1 VVDTR
6 VIPADEAGIAEAVSL
21 IRRGQPVAVP
31 TETVYGLAADASW
44 DQAVAAIYAAKRRP
58 AFNPLIVHVGD
69 LTMAAEIASLPPL
82 ALRLAESFWPG
93 PLTMVLKRRDDA
105 RIARLATAGLPTVA
119 LRMPA
124 HPVIR
129 ALIGATGK
137 PLAAPSANASGAISA
152 TRAEHVARSLAGRVP
167 LVLDGGATEVGI
179 ESTIIAIEADR
190 LRLLRPGGLTVDA
203 LEAVAGAPIEVGAG
217 DAIEAPGQLSSHYA
231 PGKPLRLGAVRAEPG
246 EFLIGFGEIA
256 GATSLSP
263 RGDLVEAA
271 ARLFDLLH
279 RADASDARGIAIAPV
294 PDVGLG
300 RAINDRLKR
309 AAAPR

>member
-152 TRAEHVARSLAGRVP
+152 TRAEHVAHSLAGRVP

>member
-152 TRAEHVARSLAGRVP
+152 TRAEHVAHSLAGRVP

-203 LEAVAGAPIEVGAG
+203 LEAVAGAPIEVGTG

>member
-1 VVDTR
+1 MVDTR

-152 TRAEHVARSLAGRVP
+152 TRAEHVAHSLAGRVP

>member
-1 VVDTR
+1 MVDTR

-152 TRAEHVARSLAGRVP
+152 TRAEHVAHSLAGRVP

-217 DAIEAPGQLSSHYA
+217 DAIESPGQLSSHYA

-256 GATSLSP
+256 GAASLSP

>member
-1 VVDTR
+1 MVDTR

-152 TRAEHVARSLAGRVP
+152 TRAEHVAHSLAGRVP

-203 LEAVAGAPIEVGAG
+203 LEAVAGAPIEVGTG

>member
-152 TRAEHVARSLAGRVP
+152 TRAEHVAHSLAGRVP

-217 DAIEAPGQLSSHYA
+217 DAIESPGQLSSHYA

-256 GATSLSP
+256 GAASLSP

>member
-1 VVDTR
+1 MVDTR

-152 TRAEHVARSLAGRVP
+152 TRAEHVAHSLAGRVP

-217 DAIEAPGQLSSHYA
+217 DAIESPGQLSSHYA